1 MRTNRGETAVHVSL
15 CPVDL
20 VQCVYALRQ
29 WFGVRVSLCLFYK
42 IIISVNPNSVLTFY
56 VYVSD
61 QTVSYSS
68 MTFGPLGWL
77 PGGNIYSPHSVHG
90 EALPERGTVRKL
102 LRCRYDHFLA
112 QKVWVLLWAL
122 LFLTSCKQWY
132 FFILIVSYS
141 YGYWQVSGI
150 TEVTEDCSEPR
161 SVLLCQSPEASR
173 GSTLVKRVKAT
184 NFSLGE
190 LG

>member
-1 MRTNRGETAVHVSL
+1 MPCWWEPIGAKQLSMSASAQLIWFSVCMRCGSGS
-15 CPVDL
+15 
-20 VQCVYALRQ
+20 VY
-29 WFGVRVSLCLFYK
+29 VCHCLFYK
-42 IIISVNPNSVLTFY
+42 IIISVNPNSVLTVY

-68 MTFGPLGWL
+68 MTFGALGWL
-77 PGGNIYSPHSVHG
+77 PGGNIYSPHSLHG

-122 LFLTSCKQWY
+122 LVLTSCKQWY

-141 YGYWQVSGI
+141 YGY
-150 TEVTEDCSEPR
+150 
-161 SVLLCQSPEASR
+161 
-173 GSTLVKRVKAT
+173 
-184 NFSLGE
+184 
-190 LG
+190 